1 MNEAELR
8 QALIVKELEKIKTE
22 LNNKSFAY
30 SLTDNFENDIVIGV
44 IKVSDIEKILDNHI
58 SELKGEQKV
67 EKVDCDK
74 TDCSNCINRNYC
86 DYEYTN

>member
-58 SELKGEQKV
+58 SELKGE
-67 EKVDCDK
+67 
-74 TDCSNCINRNYC
+74 
-86 DYEYTN
+86 